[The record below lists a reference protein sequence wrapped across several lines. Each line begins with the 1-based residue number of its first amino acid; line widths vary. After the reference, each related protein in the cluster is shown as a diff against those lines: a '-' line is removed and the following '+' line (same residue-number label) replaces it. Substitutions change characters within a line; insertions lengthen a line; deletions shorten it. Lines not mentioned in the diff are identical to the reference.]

1 MAKAKKT
8 AKSGVK
14 KAATKKAATKK
25 AATKKAATKKA
36 ATKKAATK
44 KPTAK
49 KPTAKRPT
57 AKKPAAVRT
66 PGAKKTA
73 AKTDAKLRA
82 TVVSTGAVA
91 GETALVVAPP
101 TQTELARYEA
111 EAAGVPGDALGLSLP
126 FGVFTGEALDVARF
140 VWNRWTV
147 TRDRATDAVVTPGLE
162 LALSRAER
170 EGKKPARLG
179 RDVAREITHLVG
191 LAQQSNNQAILAASA
206 GGDNALDERAQLIA
220 SEIEG
225 VLDWHFSSDG
235 VLDERDAQL
244 AQVRDLHADDGAARD
259 VLAQKLQDYAALA
272 DTYRDEIDDVGG
284 FDVALIDEAFTLADT
299 LRAQPKQPVENGRR
313 KSAVEQRNRYIAI
326 AMRRVALVRSAAQ
339 LVFRDHPKVI
349 REVTSTYLRRR
360 RAEARRAKATKEAEA
375 KKKPA

>member
-8 AKSGVK
+8 AKSGAKRPTVK
-14 KAATKKAATKK
+14 KAATKKKSAAV
-25 AATKKAATKKA
+25 
-36 ATKKAATK
+36 
-44 KPTAK
+44 
-49 KPTAKRPT
+49 
-57 AKKPAAVRT
+57 KKPAA
-66 PGAKKTA
+66 KKVA
-73 AKTDAKLRA
+73 AKGDGLRA

-91 GETALVVAPP
+91 GETELVVPPP
-101 TQTELARYEA
+101 TDAERAKYDA
-111 EAAGVPGDALGLSLP
+111 EAAAVPGDALGLSLP
-126 FGVFTGEALDVARF
+126 FGVFTGEALDAARF
-140 VWNRWTV
+140 AWNRWTV
-147 TRDRATDAVVTPGLE
+147 TRDKATDAVVTPGLE

-170 EGKKPARLG
+170 EGKKPARLS
-179 RDVAREITHLVG
+179 RAVAHEITHLVG
-191 LAQQSNNQAILAASA
+191 LAQQANNQSILAVSA
-206 GGDNALDERAQLIA
+206 GGDNAIDERAQFIA

-244 AQVRDLHADDGAARD
+244 AQLRDAHADDGAARD

-326 AMRRVALVRSAAQ
+326 AMRRVSLVRSAAQ

-360 RAEARRAKATKEAEA
+360 RAEARRAKAAQEAEA

>member
-1 MAKAKKT
+1 MTKGRGGGGQMAKAKKT
-8 AKSGVK
+8 AKSVAKKPTAKKAATKKKSAVVK
-14 KAATKKAATKK
+14 KAATKKP
-25 AATKKAATKKA
+25 
-36 ATKKAATK
+36 ATK
-44 KPTAK
+44 KPAAK
-49 KPTAKRPT
+49 KAAAKKAAAKRD
-57 AKKPAAVRT
+57 
-66 PGAKKTA
+66 G
-73 AKTDAKLRA
+73 LRA

-91 GETALVVAPP
+91 GETELVVPPP
-101 TQTELARYEA
+101 TEAERVKYDA
-111 EAAGVPGDALGLSLP
+111 EAAAVAGDALGLSLP
-126 FGVFTGEALDVARF
+126 FGVFTGEALDAARF

-147 TRDRATDAVVTPGLE
+147 TRDKATDAVVTPGLE

-170 EGKKPARLG
+170 EGKKPARLS
-179 RDVAREITHLVG
+179 RDVAREIAHLVG
-191 LAQQSNNQAILAASA
+191 LAQQANNQSILAVSA
-206 GGDNALDERAQLIA
+206 GGDNAIDERAQFIA

-244 AQVRDLHADDGAARD
+244 AQVREVHADDGAARD

-284 FDVALIDEAFTLADT
+284 FDVALIDEAFKLSDT